1 MTSLPQY
8 VAQSMS
14 DQRQSCACSSPQF
27 FVASPSQGHS
37 EIPDLEPTTPI
48 FISTVQPI
56 SDVWFQICS
65 VLCYPVSERTSE
77 APVTWCTH
85 LVLEDVL
92 RNIMCTHRSLER
104 RVAEHQVYSPVSWK
118 MYFSNTRCVGLS
130 EKYSAFS
137 TNAFFI
143 SSTSD
148 MTTAD
153 VFPS

>member
-1 MTSLPQY
+1 MTSLPRC
-8 VAQSMS
+8 VAQSTS

-27 FVASPSQGHS
+27 FVVFPSLDRF
-37 EIPDLEPTTPI
+37 EIPDLEPTTSI
-48 FISTVQPI
+48 FISTGQPI
-56 SDVWFQICS
+56 SDFWFQICS
-65 VLCYPVSERTSE
+65 VLVTRVPQHTSE
-77 APVTWCTH
+77 APMTWCTH